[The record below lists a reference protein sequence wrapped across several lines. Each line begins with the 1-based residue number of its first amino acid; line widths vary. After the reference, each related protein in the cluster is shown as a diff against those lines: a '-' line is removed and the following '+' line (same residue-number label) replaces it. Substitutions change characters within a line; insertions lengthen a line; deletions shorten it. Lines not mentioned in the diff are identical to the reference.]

1 MAEKTLK
8 TRFKLRYDTL
18 ANWTKNNPVLL
29 AGEVAIATIPTA
41 APASK
46 QLPPVMI
53 KVGDGASKFS
63 ELEWMSALA
72 ADVYPW
78 AKAASKPSYD
88 YSEISNAPTIPTVG
102 NGKITIKQNN
112 KEVGSFT
119 VNQTDGTTISL
130 TDTNT
135 DTNTQYQL
143 VLSGHTLKLQSKE
156 KGAAAWSDVSG
167 QSFTLPDNNTTYAF
181 AEGTTNGAFSVT
193 PSGGSAQ
200 SVKVHGLGN
209 AAYKG
214 VASSVTEAGTD
225 LPSSAAVHSYVVNAI
240 NAVKQFQYEVVST
253 LPTASASTMG
263 KIYLVAHAHGTQDGY
278 DEFITLESGTATKTY
293 SWEKIGN
300 TDIDL
305 TNYVKTLSGTANSGV
320 VTNITKSGNTLT
332 VTSKSL
338 ATSAPSASGSTLSFI
353 DSVSQAADGKITATK
368 KNISDVTDSAHGLM
382 TAAMKKK
389 LDSIAEGA
397 NAYELPIASSDAIG
411 GVKPGTTSGK
421 TYGVAVADDGSMTV
435 TVPWTDN
442 NTTYSAGIHISIDAN
457 HKISAAWPT
466 SSDSGYAGINKTGT
480 VTNVST
486 TANNGLK
493 VTNGSTT
500 PVVDIDDSVV
510 FILDGGSS
518 TAQV

>member
-18 ANWTKNNPVLL
+18 ANWVKNDPVLL

-41 APASK
+41 APVDK

-78 AKAASKPSYD
+78 AKAATKPEYD
-88 YSEISNAPTIPTVG
+88 YSEIKNTPSIPSVG
-102 NGKITIKQNN
+102 NGKITIKQGGA
-112 KEVGSFT
+112 EAGSFT
-119 VNQTDGTTISL
+119 VNQTNATTIEL
-130 TDTNT
+130 TDT

-143 VLSGHTLKLQSKE
+143 NLSGHTLKLQSKE
-156 KGAAAWSDVSG
+156 KGATAWTDVSG
-167 QSFTLPDNNTTYAF
+167 QSFTLPDNNTTYTF

-200 SVKVHGLGN
+200 SVKVHGLGG

-214 VASSVTEAGTD
+214 VASSISETGTD
-225 LPSSAAVHSYVVNAI
+225 LPSSAAVHSYVTTAI
-240 NAVKQFQYEVVST
+240 SAVKQFQYEVVST

-278 DEFITLESGTATKTY
+278 DEYITLESGATTKTY

-305 TNYVKTLSGTANSGV
+305 TDYVKTLSGTANSGV
-320 VTNITKSGNTLT
+320 VTNITKSGNTIS
-332 VTSKSL
+332 VTSTSL
-338 ATSAPSASGSTLSFI
+338 QTAAPTANGTTLSFI
-353 DSVSQAADGKITATK
+353 DSVSQAANGKITASK
-368 KNISDVTDSAHGLM
+368 KTVSDVTDSAHGLM

-389 LDSIAEGA
+389 LDGIAENA
-397 NAYELPIASSDAIG
+397 NAYSLPVASSTALG

-435 TVPWTDN
+435 NVPWTDN
-442 NTTYSAGIHISIDAN
+442 NTTYSAGTHITIDSSN
-457 HKISAAWPT
+457 KISAAWPT
-466 SSDSGYAGINKTGT
+466 ASDSGYAGINKTGT

-486 TANNGLK
+486 TANGGLK
-493 VTNGSTT
+493 VSNGSTT